1 MPKSHLIFWCGKYV
15 EFGAV
20 ETAFLQNF
28 CTRKLGEILLF
39 YAVKKV
45 TQSVFR
51 IYIQETNH
59 KASHSQ
65 CIAALIIKPH
75 IQCKSQL
82 HAKILIRL

>member
-1 MPKSHLIFWCGKYV
+1 M

-45 TQSVFR
+45 IQSVFR
-51 IYIQETNH
+51 IYIKESNH

-65 CIAALIIKPH
+65 CIATLIINPH
-75 IQCKSQL
+75 IHSVSQ
-82 HAKILIRL
+82 H